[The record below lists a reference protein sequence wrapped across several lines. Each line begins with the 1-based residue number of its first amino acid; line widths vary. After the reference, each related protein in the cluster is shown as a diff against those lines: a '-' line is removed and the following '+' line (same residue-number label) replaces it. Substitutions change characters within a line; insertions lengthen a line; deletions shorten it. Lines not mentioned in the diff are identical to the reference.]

1 MLTAYLC
8 QNGLQSVQATN
19 QRNVT
24 YTYFIQATKHGKEK
38 IILVNL
44 IIQGDKLRCRWWWI
58 S

>member
-1 MLTAYLC
+1 MLPAYLC

-44 IIQGDKLRCRWWWI
+44 IV
-58 S
+58 